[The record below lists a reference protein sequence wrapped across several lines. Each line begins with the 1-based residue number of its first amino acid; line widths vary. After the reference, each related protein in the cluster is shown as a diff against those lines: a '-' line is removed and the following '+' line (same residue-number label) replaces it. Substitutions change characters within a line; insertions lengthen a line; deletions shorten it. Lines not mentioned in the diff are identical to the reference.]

1 MTGMELATSA
11 RYKLN
16 PVVVVLNNRGYGT
29 ERHIQDGPYNDVW
42 PWHYSLIPEV
52 LGAGRGWIVET
63 EEQRKQAAEIAAGVP
78 GVRQVVN
85 EIMLKPTPTG
95 RATIRDPL
103 GRETGRVML
112 DTNSPPPKPAQE
124 NK

>member
-1 MTGMELATSA
+1 MTSHDVKKALARA
-11 RYKLN
+11 PIYK
-16 PVVVVLNNRGYGT
+16 Y
-29 ERHIQDGPYNDVW
+29 DDVKANVFNGNVQ
-42 PWHYSLIPEV
+42 LT
-52 LGAGRGWIVET
+52 GFVET